1 MIALPYS
8 LERVDNLSTNHLV
21 AHCLA
26 KSGKGSPTLE
36 TANRYMIDGHTLPN
50 SQTLA
55 MQLMQTYLIG
65 LEPDDGVFLAYD
77 VRKPLEVHHFSI
89 QAERAVLCCFLKMD
103 LTDHVILS
111 ANTRDQNFRDWK
123 RNMKEKAK

>member
-8 LERVDNLSTNHLV
+8 LERVDSLSTNHLV

-36 TANRYMIDGHTLPN
+36 ADNRYQIDGHTLPN

-65 LEPDDGVFLAYD
+65 VEPDGGVFMAYD
-77 VRKPLEVHHFSI
+77 VRKPLDVQHFST
-89 QAERAVLCCFLKMD
+89 QVERAVLCCFLKMD
-103 LTDHVILS
+103 LTNHAMLS
-111 ANTRDQNFRDWK
+111 TKTREQNFRNWK
-123 RNMKEKAK
+123 RKMKEQAE

>member
-8 LERVDNLSTNHLV
+8 LDRIDTLSTNHLV

-36 TANRYMIDGHTLPN
+36 SDNRYQIDGQSLPN
-50 SQTLA
+50 SQVLA

-65 LEPDDGVFLAYD
+65 IEPDNGVFMAYD
-77 VRKPLEVHHFSI
+77 ARKPLDVHHFSV

-103 LTDHVILS
+103 LTDHVMLS
-111 ANTRDQNFRDWK
+111 TKTREQNFRNWK
-123 RNMKEKAK
+123 RRMEEQTK

>member
-8 LERVDNLSTNHLV
+8 LERVDSLSTNHLV

-36 TANRYMIDGHTLPN
+36 ADNRYQIDGHTLPN
-50 SQTLA
+50 SQALA

-65 LEPDDGVFLAYD
+65 VEPDDGVFMAYD
-77 VRKPLEVHHFSI
+77 VRNPLEVNHFSV

-111 ANTRDQNFRDWK
+111 AKTRDQNFRNWQ
-123 RNMKEKAK
+123 RRMKEQSK

>member
-1 MIALPYS
+1 
-8 LERVDNLSTNHLV
+8 V

-36 TANRYMIDGHTLPN
+36 VDNRYQIDGHVLPN
-50 SQTLA
+50 SQALA

-65 LEPDDGVFLAYD
+65 VEPDGGVFMAYD
-77 VRKPLEVHHFSI
+77 VRNPLEVNHFSV
-89 QAERAVLCCFLKMD
+89 QAERSVLCCFLKMD

-111 ANTRDQNFRDWK
+111 TKTREQNFRNWK
-123 RNMKEKAK
+123 RRMEEQTK

>member
-8 LERVDNLSTNHLV
+8 LDRIDSMSTNHLV

-36 TANRYMIDGHTLPN
+36 ADNRYQIDGQSLPN
-50 SQTLA
+50 SQALA

-65 LEPDDGVFLAYD
+65 VEPDGGVFMAYD
-77 VRKPLEVHHFSI
+77 VRKPLDVHHFSV

-111 ANTRDQNFRDWK
+111 VNQREQNFRNWK
-123 RNMKEKAK
+123 RKQKEQAK

>member
-8 LERVDNLSTNHLV
+8 LDRIDTLSTNHLV

-26 KSGKGSPTLE
+26 KSGKGSPTLKSD
-36 TANRYMIDGHTLPN
+36 NQYQINGHALPN
-50 SQTLA
+50 SQALA

-65 LEPDDGVFLAYD
+65 VEPDGGVFMAYD
-77 VRKPLEVHHFSI
+77 ARKPLDVHHFSV

-111 ANTRDQNFRDWK
+111 GSQREQNFRNWK
-123 RNMKEKAK
+123 RKQKEQAK

>member
-8 LERVDNLSTNHLV
+8 LERVDSLSTNHLV

-36 TANRYMIDGHTLPN
+36 ADNRYQVDGHALPN
-50 SQTLA
+50 SQALA

-65 LEPDDGVFLAYD
+65 VEPDNGVFMAYD
-77 VRKPLEVHHFSI
+77 VRNPLEVNHFSV

-103 LTDHVILS
+103 LTDHVMLS
-111 ANTRDQNFRDWK
+111 TKTREQNFRDWK
-123 RNMKEKAK
+123 RKMKEQAE